1 MCSGWLNVGD
11 RIVMKQVEF
20 QVFEILDKY
29 VLISLK
35 SPLQYY
41 SFDFLTELNEFA
53 FSSKR

>member
-1 MCSGWLNVGD
+1 MVSGWLKVGD
-11 RIVMKQVEF
+11 RIIMKQVEF

-41 SFDFLTELNEFA
+41 SFDLLTELNEFV
-53 FSSKR
+53 FYP